1 MYTTT
6 FYSYKGGVGRS
17 MALVN
22 VGVELAR
29 RGRRVLLVDF
39 DLEAPALDTFGA
51 FESKKPRLGIVDYV
65 HSYLESGHP
74 DALDK
79 YVHQC
84 QVGAE
89 CKDVWLLT
97 AGGSKSDHSSRM
109 QHIDWED
116 LYENQNGYLLMENL
130 KQQWEDIV
138 QPNYVLIDSR
148 TGLTDVVGICTRQLP
163 DAVAI
168 FYFPNEQNLRGVG
181 RVVREI
187 RSEAEGSRK
196 KDILLHFIMSN
207 VPDLDDEHQ
216 ILEKKIAKFE
226 KQIGLKTK
234 PMMVHHYDSLSLLN
248 QTIFTSDRPNS
259 RLAGEYRELV
269 DEIVNANMGDRE
281 DALKY

>member
-6 FYSYKGGVGRS
+6 FYSFKGGVGRS
-17 MALVN
+17 TALVN
-22 VGVELAR
+22 AGVELAR

-39 DLEAPALDTFGA
+39 DLEAPSLDTFEA
-51 FESKKPRLGIVDYV
+51 LESKEPRLGILDYIQ
-65 HSYLESGHP
+65 HFLEIGHP
-74 DALDK
+74 DVLDK

-89 CKDVWLLT
+89 GKDVWLLP
-97 AGGSKSDHSSRM
+97 AGGSKSDYPSRI
-109 QHIDWED
+109 QSIDWGD
-116 LYENQNGYLLMENL
+116 LYANQNGYLLMENF
-130 KQQWEDIV
+130 KQQWEDSV
-138 QPNYVLIDSR
+138 RPDYVLIDSR

-168 FYFPNEQNLRGVG
+168 FYFPNEQNLRGIG

-187 RSEAEGSRK
+187 RSEAESPRK

-216 ILEKKIAKFE
+216 TLKKKIAKFE
-226 KQIGLKTK
+226 QQLGLKTK
-234 PMMVHHYDSLSLLN
+234 PMIVHRYDSLSLLN

-269 DEIVNANMGDRE
+269 DEIVNADLGVQE
-281 DALKY
+281 GAL

>member
-1 MYTTT
+1 
-6 FYSYKGGVGRS
+6 

-22 VGVELAR
+22 AGVELAR
-29 RGRRVLLVDF
+29 RDRRVLLVDF
-39 DLEAPALDTFGA
+39 DLEAPALDTFEA
-51 FESKKPRLGIVDYV
+51 FESKEPRLGVVDYI

-84 QVGAE
+84 QVGGKA
-89 CKDVWLLT
+89 KDVWLLP
-97 AGGSKSDHSSRM
+97 AGGSKSDYTSRL
-109 QHIDWED
+109 QHIDWGD
-116 LYENQNGYLLMENL
+116 LYANHNGYLLMENL
-130 KQQWEDIV
+130 KQQWEDTV
-138 QPNYVLIDSR
+138 RPDYVLIDSR

-187 RSEAEGSRK
+187 RSEAESPRE
-196 KDILLHFIMSN
+196 KDIPLHLIMSN

-216 ILEKKIAKFE
+216 ILEKRIAKFE
-226 KQIGLKTK
+226 KQLGLKTK
-234 PMMVHHYDSLSLLN
+234 PMMVHRYDSLSLLN
-248 QTIFTSDRPNS
+248 QTIFTNDRPNS

-269 DEIVNANMGDRE
+269 DKIVDANMGDRE
-281 DALKY
+281 RAMKY

>member
-29 RGRRVLLVDF
+29 RDRRVLLVDF
-39 DLEAPALDTFGA
+39 DLQAPALDTFEA
-51 FESKKPRLGIVDYV
+51 FESKEPRLGIVDYIQ
-65 HSYLESGHP
+65 HYLESGHP
-74 DALDK
+74 DELDK
-79 YVHQC
+79 YVHRC
-84 QVGAE
+84 EVGAE
-89 CKDVWLLT
+89 GSDLWLIP
-97 AGGSKSDHSSRM
+97 AGGSKSVYASSL
-109 QHIDWED
+109 QHIDWGD
-116 LYENQNGYLLMENL
+116 LYTNQNGYLLMENL
-130 KQQWEDIV
+130 KQQWEDTV
-138 QPNYVLIDSR
+138 RPGYVLIDSR

-187 RSEAEGSRK
+187 RSEAEGPRK
-196 KDILLHFIMSN
+196 KDILLHFILSN
-207 VPDLDDEHQ
+207 VPDLDDEHP
-216 ILEKKIAKFE
+216 ILEKRIAKFE
-226 KQIGLKTK
+226 KQLGSKTK
-234 PMMVHHYDSLSLLN
+234 PMMVHRYDSLSLLD

-281 DALKY
+281 GA